1 MTTERKEAEEVM
13 REAIRAEMDRL
24 EHPNRQEIVK
34 QLSYSFLLKKFETEI
49 YAEDVRRKA
58 FRVLSKR
65 LESGDI
71 SDAMLFGI
79 IGTMG
84 KVSERVFL
92 GIYQA
97 VFPTSPTHNQE
108 D

>member
-1 MTTERKEAEEVM
+1 MTTQMEAEEVI
-13 REAIRAEMDRL
+13 RKAIRAEMDRL
-24 EHPNRQEIVK
+24 EHPSRQEVVK

-58 FRVLSKR
+58 LRVLSKR
-65 LESGDI
+65 LDSGDI
-71 SDAMLFGI
+71 PDGVLFGM

-84 KVSERVFL
+84 KVSERLFL
-92 GIYQA
+92 EIYKA
-97 VFPTSPTHNQE
+97 VFPTSPTQAR